1 MSGFFLLIAC
11 LIVVALSYEVSFR
24 RSWTLSRNSELLSP
38 AQWLAVRRRAYWP
51 AGCGA
56 ICMLLGWIVLHFI
69 QDKPVVL
76 VTMNLMML
84 ILCFSAG
91 WFFGALAGTVNR
103 A

>member
-11 LIVVALSYEVSFR
+11 LIVIALSYEVSFR

-38 AQWLAVRRRAYWP
+38 AQWLAVQRRAYWP
-51 AGCGA
+51 VGCGA
-56 ICMLLGWIVLHFI
+56 ICLLLGCIVLHFI
-69 QDKPVVL
+69 REEPVVS

-84 ILCFSAG
+84 ILSLSTG
-91 WFFGALAGTVNR
+91 WFFGALAGTVKR